1 MNNFFEKYDWKT
13 ILNEYPLAEKK
24 FNKEEYYRILC
35 PEFPEFLK
43 KYINLPI
50 LQRLSGI
57 GLLCGT
63 DWTALYKNRF
73 FYSRLDHSVG
83 VALIIWNF
91 TNDKTQTIAGLL
103 HDISTTVFSHVSDF
117 RKGDALTQTSTEE
130 PTAKM
135 ILEDEKLCCLLQ
147 EDGINP
153 KDVVDYHIY
162 PIADNEI
169 PCLSADR
176 LEYMYPSGLALDGSW
191 TLEEIAKTYGDL
203 VILKNE
209 DNRDELGFK
218 SIEIAELYCKRFC
231 MIGHILQLNE
241 NKLSLQLLSQ
251 IMTKAVELN
260 VLDEQ
265 DFMTLSE
272 VEIIKKI
279 ELYVHNKVLNLDE
292 QKFATMYNTFR
303 KMTKVEHTNEEIS
316 EEEYFCVSINVKQ
329 RYINPLVKVVSD
341 GSSNCVQAKRLSEV
355 SDFANCLI
363 KDFLSYEDTK
373 FGCVKWIL
381 PKDWHLEK

>member
-1 MNNFFEKYDWKT
+1 MNNYFEKYDWQT
-13 ILNEYPLAEKK
+13 ILNEHSQTEKS
-24 FNKEEYYRILC
+24 FNIEEYYKILC
-35 PEFPEFLK
+35 PEFPNFLK
-43 KYINLPI
+43 KYIELPI

-63 DWTALYKNRF
+63 DWTSLYKNRF

-91 TNDKTQTIAGLL
+91 TKDKTQTIAGLL
-103 HDISTTVFSHVSDF
+103 HDVSTTVFSHVSDF

-130 PTAKM
+130 PTTKM
-135 ILEDEKLCCLLQ
+135 ILSDSALCKLL
-147 EDGINP
+147 ESDGIEP

-169 PCLSADR
+169 PSLSADR

-191 TLEEIAKTYGDL
+191 TFEEIAKTYNDL
-203 VILKNE
+203 IILKNE
-209 DNRDELGFK
+209 ENKDELGFK
-218 SIEIAELYCKRFC
+218 TIEMAELYCKKFC

-251 IMTKAVELN
+251 IMSKAVELD
-260 VLDEQ
+260 VLQEE

-272 VEIIKKI
+272 SKIIEKI
-279 ELYVHNKVLNLDE
+279 ESFISKKTLSIEE

-303 KMTKVEHTNEEIS
+303 KMTKVEHTNQKLPEDK
-316 EEEYFCVSINVKQ
+316 YFCVSLKVKQ
-329 RYINPLVKVVSD
+329 RYINPLVKVGANSQ
-341 GSSNCVQAKRLSEV
+341 QAKRLSEV
-355 SDFANCLI
+355 SDFANKLI
-363 KDFLSYEDTK
+363 KDFLEYEDTK
-373 FGCVKWIL
+373 FGCVRLIPPTQTNL
-381 PKDWHLEK
+381 